1 MLRVKKIQ
9 ESPKKEEGFMDFV
22 SYIAH
27 VANDRGETITNDN
40 SDLIV
45 RSCAKDLLMDSYDM
59 R

>member
-40 SDLIV
+40 SDL
-45 RSCAKDLLMDSYDM
+45 L
-59 R
+59 